1 VFQPAASSQAHP
13 SDRRRVTVAATPSA
27 HRATLEFL
35 RPSILAVD
43 ELSRALDPEAHRIV
57 TEFLQRSTRAMQQ

>member
-1 VFQPAASSQAHP
+1 MVFGHVARSGHP
-13 SDRRRVTVAATPSA
+13 HDRRRVTVATTPTA

-43 ELSRALDPEAHRIV
+43 EASRVLSPEAQAVVVDYLRKV
-57 TEFLQRSTRAMQQ
+57 MQAMRA